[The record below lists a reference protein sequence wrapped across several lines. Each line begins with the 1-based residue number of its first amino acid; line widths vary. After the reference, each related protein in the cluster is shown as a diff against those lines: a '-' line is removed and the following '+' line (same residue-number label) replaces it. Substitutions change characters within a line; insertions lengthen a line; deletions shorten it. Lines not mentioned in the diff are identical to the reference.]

1 MSGLDHNPTDNH
13 DPQPNPNPRSNP
25 NPSPTPSPRPNPP
38 GSPGGGRPPGG
49 PGGERLAGRISR
61 FDRKYRVDR
70 TLTHAITRVTGEALG
85 PYQSAVI
92 RIGFAGTW
100 LLFLLRE
107 FPHREEMYGPDG
119 PWSWDLAQ
127 QLIGSNHA
135 FTALMW
141 ADGQVWFGIVYAL
154 ALLSSALLMLGW
166 RTRTMSVLFMIGV
179 LSLQNRSVF
188 MGDGGDNV
196 IHLMAIY
203 LVLTR
208 CGQVW
213 SLDERRE
220 RRQRRERRAR
230 DARARGARLGSD
242 TVGVVAPG
250 TVGAMAPD
258 RVGATG
264 PDRVGAAGPDRVGAA
279 GPDRVGAIGP
289 DRVGPALW
297 TVLGLALAAATL
309 AGKIDGG
316 FLGGWRAVYWGLWA
330 IQGLWWLAGRYARS
344 VQPRIFL
351 DVVANL
357 VHNAALFVIMAEAC
371 LIYAT
376 AGWYKI
382 QGSRWQDGTA
392 VYYPLHLDY
401 FSPWPALSDLLSA
414 SGTMVMLVTYGTVIV
429 QVAFPFTLFNRR
441 AKNVL
446 LAAMMTEHAV
456 IAVVLGLPFFSL
468 AMIAA
473 DAVFLPTSFL
483 RRVGGRAAR
492 AREGLFS
499 RIGPTR
505 TIPRPR
511 KEPPRTPE
519 TADHP
524 PVGFTA

>member
-1 MSGLDHNPTDNH
+1 MSDLGH
-13 DPQPNPNPRSNP
+13 DPTGNHE
-25 NPSPTPSPRPNPP
+25 PTRTP
-38 GSPGGGRPPGG
+38 GHHQASAPDHHRASSLSRDRTRTLGR
-49 PGGERLAGRISR
+49 ERLAGRISR
-61 FDRKYRVDR
+61 FDRRHRVDR
-70 TLTHAITRVTGEALG
+70 TLAHAITRVTGEALG
-85 PYQSAVI
+85 PYQSAMI

-127 QLIGSNHA
+127 QLIASNHA

-141 ADGQVWFGIVYAL
+141 ADGQVWFGIVYAF
-154 ALLSSALLMLGW
+154 AVLSSLLLMLGW

-179 LSLQNRSVF
+179 LSLQNRSIF

-220 RRQRRERRAR
+220 RRAR
-230 DARARGARLGSD
+230 DARARGEW
-242 TVGVVAPG
+242 V
-250 TVGAMAPD
+250 
-258 RVGATG
+258 G
-264 PDRVGAAGPDRVGAA
+264 PDRA
-279 GPDRVGAIGP
+279 
-289 DRVGPALW
+289 GPALW
-297 TVLGLALAAATL
+297 TVLGLVLAAATL

-316 FLGGWRAVYWGLWA
+316 FLGGWRTIYWGLWA
-330 IQGLWWLAGRYARS
+330 VQGLWWLAGRYGRS
-344 VQPRIFL
+344 VQPRILL

-414 SGTMVMLVTYGTVIV
+414 SGTLMLLVTYGTVIV

-441 AKNVL
+441 VKNVL

-483 RRVGGRAAR
+483 RRLGGWAAR
-492 AREGLFS
+492 ARGGLF
-499 RIGPTR
+499 TR
-505 TIPRPR
+505 LGRARKVRGLR

-519 TADHP
+519 TAGTAETAEP
-524 PVGFTA
+524 PHVGFTA